1 MKKLIYNVMLVS
13 GVQKSDSVISIYIDI
28 HKIEFSYVFK
38 LYISIYIYAFSY
50 IHIDI

>member
-1 MKKLIYNVMLVS
+1 MLVS

-38 LYISIYIYAFSY
+38 LYIYIDAFSY